1 MNHEIIRVLLYFEIR
16 NLYNFYN
23 IISYF
28 FMYKRVLIKLSGEA
42 MQGEQEQGFD
52 YKTIQHIAEE
62 ITTLQENNYE
72 IALVIGAG
80 NIWRYRDTKE
90 SNIIRTRSDA
100 LGMTATVMNAVV
112 LQSALESMQAPSEIY
127 SSFPIPK
134 LAQNF
139 LADKAKQSLQNKNV
153 VLCAGGT
160 GNPYFTTD
168 SAAALRALELEC
180 DVIIKATTVD
190 GIYNKDPN
198 IHNDAIKYDN
208 IRFSDAIQQNLKIMD
223 TSAFA
228 LCKEEKLPIIV
239 LNMHP
244 PGNIA
249 KALQGE
255 KIGTIVSA

>member
-1 MNHEIIRVLLYFEIR
+1 
-16 NLYNFYN
+16 
-23 IISYF
+23 
-28 FMYKRVLIKLSGEA
+28 MYKRVLIKLSGEA
-42 MQGEQEQGFD
+42 MQGDQEQGFD
-52 YKTIQHIAEE
+52 YKIIKRIAEE
-62 ITTLQENNYE
+62 IRSLQEKDYE

-112 LQSALESMQAPSEIY
+112 LQSALESIESPTEIY

-134 LAQNF
+134 LTQDF
-139 LADKAKQSLQNKNV
+139 LADKAKLSLKDKKI

-168 SAAALRALELEC
+168 SAAALRALELQC

-198 IHNDAIKYDN
+198 IHNDAVKYDN
-208 IRFSDAIQQNLKIMD
+208 IRFTDAIQQNLKIMD

-228 LCKEEKLPIIV
+228 LCEEEKLPIIV
-239 LNMHP
+239 LNMYP

-255 KIGTIVSA
+255 KIGTLVSE